1 MSLEFEEKSM
11 LYLRVRA
18 LLEVDQIEM
27 IMSKDRSVILAFLSD
42 ARMKM
47 IQHTELSGV

>member
-1 MSLEFEEKSM
+1 M

-18 LLEVDQIEM
+18 LLDIEQIEM
-27 IMSKDRSVILAFLSD
+27 VMNKDRAVILAFLSD

-47 IQHTELSGV
+47 IQHTELHGGV